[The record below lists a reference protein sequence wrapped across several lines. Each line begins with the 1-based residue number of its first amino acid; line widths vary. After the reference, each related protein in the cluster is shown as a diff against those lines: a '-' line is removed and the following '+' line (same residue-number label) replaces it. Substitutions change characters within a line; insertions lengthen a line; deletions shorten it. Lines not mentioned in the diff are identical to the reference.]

1 MIRAIIFD
9 GDDTLWQTEQLYDHA
24 RADARREVEAA
35 GLDGDEWERRE
46 RLIDVENV
54 ARFGHSVQRFPTSCA
69 EAYERLCE
77 DVGQA
82 ISIAVRTAVYEAAK
96 SVFSRRAPLVRNAA
110 GILKSLRE
118 RGYVLALLTKGDP
131 SVQRCRI
138 EQSGLAHLFDL
149 IEVVDHKTP
158 ETIASVLDRLGVP
171 PSAALTVGNS
181 VRSDVLPSLEAGVAP
196 IWVDAHVWEYER
208 EHKGP
213 PVKGVIKKEEL
224 SGILE
229 MV

>member
-9 GDDTLWQTEQLYDHA
+9 GDDTLWQTERLYDCA
-24 RADARREVEAA
+24 RADARRAVEAA
-35 GLDGDEWERRE
+35 GLDGDEWEQRE

-54 ARFGHSVQRFPTSCA
+54 ARFGHSAKRFPTSCA
-69 EAYERLCE
+69 EAYERLSE
-77 DVGQA
+77 DGGQPV
-82 ISIAVRTAVYEAAK
+82 SSTVRTAVYEAAK

-110 GILKSLRE
+110 EILESLRE
-118 RGYVLALLTKGDP
+118 RGYALALLTKGDP
-131 SVQRCRI
+131 TVQRRRI
-138 EQSGLAHLFDL
+138 EQSGLARLFDL

-158 ETIASVLDRLGVP
+158 ETIASVLDRLGVS

-196 IWVDAHVWEYER
+196 VWVDAHVWEYER

-213 PVKGVIKKEEL
+213 PVRGVIKKEKL